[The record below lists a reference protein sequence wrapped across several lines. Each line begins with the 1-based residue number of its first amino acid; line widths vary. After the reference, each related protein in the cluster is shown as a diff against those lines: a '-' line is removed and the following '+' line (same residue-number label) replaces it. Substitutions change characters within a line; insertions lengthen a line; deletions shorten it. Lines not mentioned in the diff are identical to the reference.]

1 DRFDRQ
7 DGATQNGWTV
17 QMGVGPEV
25 VLRDGAIHI
34 AGQHDRGGRSRAYRA
49 LPPDRFIAFSCLV
62 TVGPEAKGTRSGVFI
77 ASERPSSN
85 GVDDIRSEV
94 VLSRNRD
101 GQLEVRVQRN
111 ATDDEAAFAR
121 VPGPEW
127 PIGEPIRVSIEK
139 TGEDLESRYTLYVD
153 GEPVADGLEVSGM
166 SASRQNVRFGAF
178 VEGEPG
184 RRADLTVDDVRV
196 VRRK

>member
-1 DRFDRQ
+1 MLF
-7 DGATQNGWTV
+7 
-17 QMGVGPEV
+17 
-25 VLRDGAIHI
+25 
-34 AGQHDRGGRSRAYRA
+34 RS
-49 LPPDRFIAFSCLV
+49 
-62 TVGPEAKGTRSGVFI
+62 TVGTEAKGTRSGIFI
-77 ASERPSSN
+77 ASERTSSN
-85 GVDDIRSEV
+85 GVDDIRSEI

-111 ATDDEAAFAR
+111 ATDDEAAFVR

-139 TGEDLESRYTLYVD
+139 TGEDLDSRYTLYVD

>member
-1 DRFDRQ
+1 
-7 DGATQNGWTV
+7 
-17 QMGVGPEV
+17 M
-25 VLRDGAIHI
+25 
-34 AGQHDRGGRSRAYRA
+34 
-49 LPPDRFIAFSCLV
+49 
-62 TVGPEAKGTRSGVFI
+62 
-77 ASERPSSN
+77 
-85 GVDDIRSEV
+85 
-94 VLSRNRD
+94 
-101 GQLEVRVQRN
+101 
-111 ATDDEAAFAR
+111 
-121 VPGPEW
+121 PGPEW

-139 TGEDLESRYTLYVD
+139 TGEDLDSRYTLYVD